1 MALQD
6 KIGRQEIVDK
16 ICGLV
21 DSLQKDQN
29 FCLSING
36 AWGSGKSF
44 VLQMIE
50 ERLVK
55 KQEYVVIK
63 YDAWANSFYSDS
75 LISILSCVIDGIKEK
90 MHLVEKYKEKAK
102 KAAKASANMLA
113 SLSTRFAKLQ
123 DAVKGIS
130 EIIKGINNPID
141 ADKIDDFISYQQLLN
156 ETKEVLNEITQ
167 KGEYRE
173 KQTKMILLVDEID
186 RCLPD
191 EQLKTLERLH
201 HLFDIKNCAVIVA
214 MNQASIAQ
222 TVNTIYGI
230 NGNEYLR
237 KFFNFT
243 YRLET
248 SAAYYLKSL
257 LLELATNIDKLRKSS
272 QTLDSSIA
280 PAYLCLLYSRDKVLE
295 KIDNREISRYYDAL
309 VNICNDFGWKRLT
322 SEYLFFI
329 VIGLFIRKN
338 ISNSFLD
345 EEEIVENQKAS
356 LENIKFATSS
366 MYDESEMPYYDY
378 IENYLGLDRQ
388 DLPDEIFRIYGLN
401 HCNIIELSWGFSEIV
416 HFSLGKAFNAN
427 EMRRFLGQPMVKSEE
442 CKELRELIILYG
454 GEQER

>member
-63 YDAWANSFYSDS
+63 YDAWSNSFYDDP

-102 KAAKASANMLA
+102 KAAKASINMVA

-141 ADKIDDFISYQQLLN
+141 IDKIDDFKSYQQLLK
-156 ETKEVLNEITQ
+156 ETQEVLDEITQ
-167 KGEYRE
+167 KGEYRG
-173 KQTKMILLVDEID
+173 KQTKLIILVDEVD

-191 EQLKTLERLH
+191 EQLRILERLH
-201 HLFDIKNCAVIVA
+201 HLFNIKNCAVIVA
-214 MNQASIAQ
+214 INQACIAK
-222 TVNTIYGI
+222 TVNKLYGT

-248 SAAYYLKSL
+248 SADNYLRSL
-257 LLELATNIDKLRKSS
+257 LWEFAKNADKIKNISCMK
-272 QTLDSSIA
+272 DSAIA
-280 PAYLCLLYSRDKVLE
+280 PAYLCLLYGKNNVLE
-295 KIDNREISRYYDAL
+295 EKDNREISRYYDAL
-309 VNICNDFGWKRLT
+309 ENICNDFGWKRLT
-322 SEYLFFI
+322 PEYVFFI

-345 EEEIVENQKAS
+345 EEEIIENQKS
-356 LENIKFATSS
+356 SSENVQLARAS
-366 MYDESEMPYYDY
+366 MYEESEMPYYDY
-378 IENYLGLDRQ
+378 LENYLGIDRQ
-388 DLPDEIFRIYGLN
+388 DIPDEIWRVYGRN

-416 HFSLGKAFNAN
+416 HFSLGKIFNYN
-427 EMRRFLGQPMVKSEE
+427 EKRVFYGQPVVKPED
-442 CKELRELIILYG
+442 CKELRRLIILYG
-454 GEQER
+454 GEQGI

>member
-356 LENIKFATSS
+356 LENIKFATSR
-366 MYDESEMPYYDY
+366 M
-378 IENYLGLDRQ
+378 
-388 DLPDEIFRIYGLN
+388 
-401 HCNIIELSWGFSEIV
+401 
-416 HFSLGKAFNAN
+416 
-427 EMRRFLGQPMVKSEE
+427 
-442 CKELRELIILYG
+442 
-454 GEQER
+454 

>member
-1 MALQD
+1 
-6 KIGRQEIVDK
+6 
-16 ICGLV
+16 
-21 DSLQKDQN
+21 
-29 FCLSING
+29 
-36 AWGSGKSF
+36 
-44 VLQMIE
+44 
-50 ERLVK
+50 
-55 KQEYVVIK
+55 
-63 YDAWANSFYSDS
+63 
-75 LISILSCVIDGIKEK
+75 
-90 MHLVEKYKEKAK
+90 
-102 KAAKASANMLA
+102 
-113 SLSTRFAKLQ
+113 
-123 DAVKGIS
+123 
-130 EIIKGINNPID
+130 
-141 ADKIDDFISYQQLLN
+141 
-156 ETKEVLNEITQ
+156 
-167 KGEYRE
+167 
-173 KQTKMILLVDEID
+173 
-186 RCLPD
+186 
-191 EQLKTLERLH
+191 
-201 HLFDIKNCAVIVA
+201 